1 MHHSILEGL
10 SVHATSFKMIPAP
23 YKSRLV
29 LLSSNVKVPQPIMSF
44 PWNSLNLLG
53 QGFLVVPRLGCS
65 CRCAYSSLSS
75 SSSIFMGQHNRR
87 KNGLSKSQLLF
98 STTPPTIY
106 HANNDHFNKTLS
118 SQSTS
123 EHPLDDNDSN
133 FDKFNSSN
141 NNKKS
146 HDLDE
151 IATLDNPI
159 MSHPETYDPI
169 KTQQNILKAAQWNQ
183 GTGSQGKWNPKFCHQ
198 AVTAYIHHLQYLLS
212 LKNTSHPPSEQE
224 TDSIDHLPLP
234 LLQRAKQTLL
244 SSHTTERALKAMI
257 KMNLDTHHL
266 SKSVRNLERLIGN
279 IGMTPLTDRLSL
291 RLLEANGKA
300 GNIGRTISLLKL
312 RKVKGYTPI
321 PKEFH
326 YAIQS
331 IVSAGLYLRKNRNV
345 FLREDQQPEIDNPTR
360 WLDAILVNMNDRGVE
375 LDTKMANQMLD
386 CYCSTG
392 RSGKALHFFY
402 KISREYVDNVND
414 DDGKNVTVTL
424 DEMKDARDSFGA
436 AVVEDDIPR
445 DIKSQMP
452 VFQNRKAKVRMKMR
466 QHMPPYYKLPSE
478 IKLNGDLVKR
488 PNREE
493 LISRLKWEKE
503 KDFSLSLTA
512 AFAFADS
519 LTHGACGHGPI
530 QLDLTSWNI
539 LIKACCY
546 RGALWR
552 AMEILNDTLPKNG
565 IQPDT
570 FSYNTILAGLA
581 RVGDKDFMRDMLT
594 TMTNSNIALD
604 KYTIQAL
611 VDGYLNA
618 GDISGAV
625 TLVQDMFNQH
635 HILPPYTT
643 HLKIIEFALGNELIY
658 EAKRQVYFLQQIWKY
673 SPKQSDSKEFQR
685 IMFLTQKNPKLSKS
699 SLQRLF
705 AYFGE
710 ELTDEDFF

>member
-1 MHHSILEGL
+1 M
-10 SVHATSFKMIPAP
+10 VDNVMINV
-23 YKSRLV
+23 SNN
-29 LLSSNVKVPQPIMSF
+29 SNVI
-44 PWNSLNLLG
+44 N
-53 QGFLVVPRLGCS
+53 
-65 CRCAYSSLSS
+65 SS
-75 SSSIFMGQHNRR
+75 SSTSHILK
-87 KNGLSKSQLLF
+87 KNTLPKSQLYF
-98 STTPPTIY
+98 STTICRD
-106 HANNDHFNKTLS
+106 HDNMNALANR
-118 SQSTS
+118 STS
-123 EHPLDDNDSN
+123 ETLSTITDNDNYPKRTTNSKTN
-133 FDKFNSSN
+133 HQDK
-141 NNKKS
+141 
-146 HDLDE
+146 DE
-151 IATLDNPI
+151 ISQENLI
-159 MSHPETYDPI
+159 LIHPETYDPI

-183 GTGSQGKWNPKFCHQ
+183 GTGSQGKWNPKFCHE

-212 LKNTSHPPSEQE
+212 LKNNLHPSEKHGDQQQDQKHDQQQQDLD
-224 TDSIDHLPLP
+224 DS
-234 LLQRAKQTLL
+234 LLLIQRAKQTLL

-279 IGMTPLTDRLSL
+279 IAMTPLTDRLSL

-300 GNIGRTISLLKL
+300 GNIGRTISLLNL
-312 RKVKGYTPI
+312 RKAKGYKPI
-321 PKEFH
+321 PKEFQ

-345 FLREDQQPEIDNPTR
+345 FLRENQQPEIDNPTR
-360 WLDAILVNMNDRGVE
+360 WLDAILVNMSDRGVE

-402 KISREYVDNVND
+402 KISREYVE
-414 DDGKNVTVTL
+414 DGKNDSVVV
-424 DEMKDARDSFGA
+424 DDRDAKEDF
-436 AVVEDDIPR
+436 VVVQGNEENDGISQN
-445 DIKSQMP
+445 IKSQMP
-452 VFQNRKAKVRMKMR
+452 VFENRKAKVRMKMR

-493 LISRLKWEKE
+493 LISRLNWEKE

-519 LTHGACGHGPI
+519 LTHGACGHRPI

-552 AMEILNDTLPKNG
+552 AMEILNDILPKNG
-565 IQPDT
+565 IRPDT

-581 RVGDKDFMRDMLT
+581 RVGDKDFMRDMFT
-594 TMTNSNIALD
+594 TMTNANIALD

-643 HLKIIEFALGNELIY
+643 HLKIIEFALGNELLY
-658 EAKRQVYFLQQIWKY
+658 EAKRQVYFIQQLWKY
-673 SPKQSDSKEFQR
+673 TPKPSDSKEFQR
-685 IMFLTQKNPKLSKS
+685 IMYLTQRNPKLSKS

-710 ELTDEDFF
+710 ELTDQDFF